1 MYSEKRKI
9 QKLVSW
15 LLMIC
20 LIAGCMKLPNV
31 SAATKKSNM
40 MCYFT
45 SLNRRRGGRNSPN
58 SDPSYYIPGTTKV
71 TWRGNTLIMYAS
83 FSRCRDGRI
92 TTARL
97 KNKKYFVKYGRYTFR
112 LTNKTKFFYMY
123 PEGPKYSKKIPFLRM
138 LKSLCY
144 LDLGIVVKNGKVTS
158 MSLYS

>member
-15 LLMIC
+15 LLMIS

-31 SAATKKSNM
+31 SAAAKKSNRM
-40 MCYFT
+40 YYFT
-45 SLNRRRGGRNSPN
+45 SLNPRIGRRSSSYSNS
-58 SDPSYYIPGTTKV
+58 SYYYPGTTKV
-71 TWRGNTLIMYAS
+71 TWKGNTLIMYAS
-83 FSRCRDGRI
+83 FSRCRDGRM
-92 TTARL
+92 TTARF
-97 KNKKYFVKYGRYTFR
+97 KNKKYFVKYGRHTFR

-123 PEGPKYSKKIPFLRM
+123 PEGPKYVKKIPF

-144 LDLGIVVKNGKVTS
+144 LDLWIVVENGKVTS